1 MHKAVFTIEDYPKAY
16 FGYCPNYQWKGIWDM
31 AHFELDEAKR
41 VAEGFNE
48 TAEHPMEYDPIYD
61 QFFVWDEG
69 NEDYDFV
76 KGEDCQTEDGI
87 KHLYPIGAGNWFWSA
102 VDDMKCFYLAQG
114 IEDFLW
120 EYDTYAYWDCFGLE
134 WDRDFV
140 VKQIKTQLKEL
151 TTFQKVYEVW
161 NDEDLSQDERFD
173 KLSKLLTV

>member
-41 VAEGFNE
+41 IAEGFNE

-76 KGEDCQTEDGI
+76 KGEDVITDDGI

-102 VDDMKCFYLAQG
+102 VDDRKCFYLAQG
-114 IEDFLW
+114 IEDFLY
-120 EYDTYAYWDCFGLE
+120 EYDTYSY
-134 WDRDFV
+134 RDV
-140 VKQIKTQLKEL
+140 GIEREEIVEAIKEQLKEL
-151 TTFQKVYEVW
+151 KTFQQVYEIW
-161 NDEDLSQDERFD
+161 ESEELSQDERFD
-173 KLSKLLTV
+173 KLSKLLTI